1 MTETWSSC
9 IRQVREEEGL
19 LWCGLAASD
28 DATSLRRADGASE
41 GQSAVLTVPACRG
54 MDASL
59 VAVSSAVCS
68 VVTLLVAVVP
78 VVDSVS

>member
-1 MTETWSSC
+1 VT
-9 IRQVREEEGL
+9 L
-19 LWCGLAASD
+19 LRPAD
-28 DATSLRRADGASE
+28 DASG
-41 GQSAVLTVPACRG
+41 GQIAVLTVPACRG

-78 VVDSVS
+78 EADSVS